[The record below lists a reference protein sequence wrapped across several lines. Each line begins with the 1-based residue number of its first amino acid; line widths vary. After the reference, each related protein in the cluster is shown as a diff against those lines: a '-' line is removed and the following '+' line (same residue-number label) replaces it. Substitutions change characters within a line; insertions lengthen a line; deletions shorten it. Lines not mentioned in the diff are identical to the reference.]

1 MGKTQKTL
9 EEMDVMDD
17 FLVNAAALDQELG
30 EEFCRLILETLL
42 QRQIG
47 KIHITAQKTLR
58 ESFPRNGGSGW
69 MWRFWKGKIRNQA

>member
-1 MGKTQKTL
+1 MGKTKKTL

-42 QRQIG
+42 QGRSERSISQ
-47 KIHITAQKTLR
+47 HRRHCR